1 MNQKFKYVL
10 LFVALLLIQ
19 GVVAQTISGTVTDNY
34 GTPVPSVNI
43 IEKGTTNG
51 TSTDFDGNYTITVTN
66 SSGMLV
72 FSSLGFLSK
81 EIAIGGQSSI
91 NIVLE
96 EDVEQLGEVVVTA
109 LGIKREKKAL
119 GYSVQEVSSEDITTS
134 GDGNVT
140 TALQGKVAGV
150 NITTTGGIGGNSR
163 IELRGNSSLA
173 DNNDVLWVV
182 DGVPFSS
189 GDTSDGDIWGG
200 VSNGGGLLDINPE
213 DIQSMSVLKGGSA
226 AALYGSR
233 GANGVIVITTKKG
246 SESQGL
252 GISYTGSVV
261 ASSAAYFLDL
271 QEEFGQGSEGVYD
284 KFGTSSWGPQ
294 FDGGL
299 RESWTGEMLPYL
311 AAKDR
316 LKDFTRT
323 GVTSRHSVS
332 LSNGGEKGSYRATI
346 SKDWTE
352 GIYAN
357 HEINKTN
364 FDLNATYSVN
374 PWLNVDAKVSYI
386 NTKGQQRP
394 EIGFYSVVSY
404 FNSMPMNIRLQDLRP
419 GYEIVGGEHVETLY
433 TTANA
438 SYRNPY
444 FLREQ
449 TVNNDERN
457 RFFGNFT
464 ANIDFNENLKLRLR
478 YGLDNYRYETENGY
492 RYGDN
497 VSDLRPNYITA
508 EKFFSEENMEL
519 LLSYNKDL
527 NEDFNLGVSA
537 GANKMYR
544 DTDKLSAES
553 GKLISEETYFLSG
566 AEDSGT
572 IKTTEEFTEREI
584 QSVYGFVDLSYKNY
598 LFLNATAR
606 NDWSSTLPEDNNS
619 YFYPSVN
626 LSALVSEMVE
636 MPDWV
641 TYFKVRGSWAQVGKD
656 TDPYNTSQVYTL
668 GSGNF
673 NLTTTSEPDLLVN
686 SDLKPEISTSSEVG
700 AELKLF
706 KGILG
711 IDFTYY
717 SEDTKNQIVIV
728 DLDQSTGYKGRY
740 DNLGLITNR
749 GIELMTTIT
758 PIRKDDF
765 RLDIT
770 LNYAKNKGIVEEL
783 VTSVDDDEFYTFIED
798 NGGVQVRGTEGE
810 KMGDIFGYAYE
821 RSEDGQIIIDDDGL
835 PVRAGERQ
843 VLGNIQPDFT
853 GSIGLNVSYKD
864 FFLSAL
870 FGMQEGGEIYSLTEA
885 GATGSGNASRTA
897 QNNRMAFF
905 PEGIKADG
913 TSPTQIVSAQDYWS
927 RVSGITEEFIY
938 DASYMKLNEIS
949 IGYNIPLSLLGNKG
963 SNFIREARISLIGR
977 DLFYL
982 YKDTP
987 GTVPDAS
994 SYSTSYGARAFD
1006 FSPVPVTRSVG
1017 CSVNL
1022 KF

>member
-1 MNQKFKYVL
+1 MNQKFNYVL
-10 LFVALLLIQ
+10 LFVALLFIQ
-19 GVVAQTISGTVTDNY
+19 GAIAQTVSGTVIDNY
-34 GTPVPSVNI
+34 GTPVPSVNV

-51 TSTDFDGNYTITVTN
+51 TSTDFDGNYSLDV
-66 SSGMLV
+66 SDLSGTLV
-72 FSSLGFLSK
+72 FSSLGFVSQ
-81 EIAIGGQSSI
+81 EISIGGKSSI
-91 NIVLE
+91 NVTLT

-119 GYSVQEVSSEDITTS
+119 GYSVQEVSGDDIS
-134 GDGNVT
+134 SAGDGNVT

-189 GDTSDGDIWGG
+189 GDTSDGGIWGG
-200 VSNGGGLLDINPE
+200 TSNGGGLLDINPE

-233 GANGVIVITTKKG
+233 GANGVVVITTKQG
-246 SESQGL
+246 SKSQGL

-261 ASSAAYFLDL
+261 ASNAAYFLDL

-284 KFGTSSWGPQ
+284 RLGTSSWGPQ
-294 FDGGL
+294 FDGEA
-299 RESWTGEMLPYL
+299 REAWTGEMLPYV
-311 AAKDR
+311 AEKDR
-316 LKDFTRT
+316 LKNFTRT

-357 HEINKTN
+357 NEIKKTN
-364 FDLNATYSVN
+364 FDLKASYEIN
-374 PWLNVDAKVSYI
+374 PWLNIDSKISYI

-394 EIGFYSVVSY
+394 EIGYYSVVSY
-404 FNSMPMNIRLQDLRP
+404 FNSMPMNIRLQDLSP
-419 GYEIVGGEHVETLY
+419 GYEIIGGEHVETLY

-438 SYRNPY
+438 NYRNPY
-444 FLREQ
+444 FLQEQ
-449 TVNNDERN
+449 VVNNDERN

-464 ANIDFNENLKLRLR
+464 ANISLTDALKLRLR
-478 YGLDNYRYETENGY
+478 YGLDNYRYETESGY
-492 RYGDN
+492 LYGDN
-497 VSDLRPNYITA
+497 VSDQKPNYNTG

-519 LLSYNKDL
+519 LLTYNKDL
-527 NEDFNLGVSA
+527 SEDFNLGVSA
-537 GANKMYR
+537 GANKMYS
-544 DTDKLSAES
+544 DSDELSASS

-566 AEDSGT
+566 AEDSST
-572 IKTTEEFTEREI
+572 ISATENFTEREI
-584 QSVYGFVDLSYKNY
+584 QSVYGFVDLSYKGY

-606 NDWSSTLPEDNNS
+606 NDWSSTLPDDNNS

-626 LSALVSEMVE
+626 LSGLVSEMVE

-641 TYFKVRGSWAQVGKD
+641 QYFKLRGSWAQVGKD

-668 GSGNF
+668 GSGRF
-673 NLTTTSEPDLLVN
+673 NLTTSSEPNLLVN

-700 AELKLF
+700 AELRLF

-717 SEDTKNQIVIV
+717 SEDTENQIVIV
-728 DLDQSTGYKGRY
+728 DLDQSTGYQGKY
-740 DNLGLITNR
+740 DNLGLVVNR

-758 PIRKDDF
+758 PIRKEDF
-765 RLDIT
+765 RFDIT
-770 LNYAKNKGIVEEL
+770 LNYAKNKGEVKEL
-783 VTSVDDDEFYTFIED
+783 VTAEDDDEFYTFIED

-821 RSEDGQIIIDDDGL
+821 RSDDGQIIVDEDGL
-835 PVRAGERQ
+835 PVRAAERQ

-853 GSIGLNVSYKD
+853 GSIGLNVNYKN
-864 FFLSAL
+864 FFISAL
-870 FGMQEGGEIYSLTEA
+870 LGMQEGGEIYSLTEA
-885 GATGSGNASRTA
+885 SAVGSGNALRTA
-897 QNNRMAFF
+897 ENDRMAFF
-905 PEGIKADG
+905 VDGVMADG
-913 TSPTQIVSAQDYWS
+913 SSPTQIVSAQEYWG

-938 DASYMKLNEIS
+938 DASYMKLREVS
-949 IGYNIPLSLLGNKG
+949 IGYNLPLSLFGG
-963 SNFIREARISLIGR
+963 ESNFIREARISLIGR
-977 DLFYL
+977 DLFYI
-982 YKDTP
+982 YRDTP

-994 SYSTSYGARAFD
+994 AFSTSYGAKAFD